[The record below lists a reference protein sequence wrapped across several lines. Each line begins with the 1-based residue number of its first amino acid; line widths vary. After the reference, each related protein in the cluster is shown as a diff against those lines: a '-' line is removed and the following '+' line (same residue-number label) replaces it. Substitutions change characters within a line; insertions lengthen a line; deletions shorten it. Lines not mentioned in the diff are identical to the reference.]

1 MADTVTRHDPAAA
14 FRFTVTFDDLP
25 PGGFSDCSGL
35 TLETEVLEYAE
46 GGLNTHTWR
55 FAGRTKQTNVSLKR
69 GLVNRVLWD
78 WHQANANGDFRARNC
93 TIRVQDPSGS
103 DDLLEFTLAD
113 AFPVKWIG
121 PELSAS
127 GNTLAIE
134 TLELAHQGLKRTR

>member
-1 MADTVTRHDPAAA
+1 MSSTDTRRDPITA

-25 PGGFSDCSGL
+25 PVGFSDCTGL
-35 TLETEVLEYAE
+35 SLETEVLEYAE

-55 FAGRTKQTNVSLKR
+55 FAGRTKQTNLLLKH
-69 GLVNRVLWD
+69 GLVDRLLWD

-103 DDLLEFTLAD
+103 QDLLEFDLVD

-134 TLELAHQGLKRTR
+134 TLELAHQGLKRSR

>member
-1 MADTVTRHDPAAA
+1 MSSTASRRDPATA

-35 TLETEVLEYAE
+35 SLETEVLEYSE

-55 FAGRTKQTNVSLKR
+55 LPGRTKQANVTLKR
-69 GLVNRVLWD
+69 GIVSKVLWD
-78 WHQANANGDFRARNC
+78 WHQAIATGDFRSRDC

-103 DDLLEFTLAD
+103 ADLIEFTLVD

-121 PELSAS
+121 PELAA
-127 GNTLAIE
+127 GANTLAIE
-134 TLELAHQGLKRTR
+134 TLELAHQGLKRGK